1 MIDRIRFTAS
11 ARNQLITLK
20 RKTGI
25 EHYNVLCRH
34 ALCLSLANL
43 NVLVEEE
50 YNFHNGLE
58 IDWRTLTGGNEALY
72 LNLVLFRAT
81 RDGIDL
87 DEQNIKSYLTRHLH
101 RGIAHLANIKDN
113 GKPEFLAIY
122 LTKKTIEFT

>member
-50 YNFHNGLE
+50 YNFNNGLE

-72 LNLVLFRAT
+72 LNLVLFRAA
-81 RDGIDL
+81 RDGINL
-87 DEQNIKSYLTRHLH
+87 DEQNIRNYLTRHFH
-101 RGIAHLANIKDN
+101 RGIAHLAHLNDH
-113 GKPEFLAIY
+113 GKSEFLSDA
-122 LTKKTIEFT
+122 LMRQSQQ